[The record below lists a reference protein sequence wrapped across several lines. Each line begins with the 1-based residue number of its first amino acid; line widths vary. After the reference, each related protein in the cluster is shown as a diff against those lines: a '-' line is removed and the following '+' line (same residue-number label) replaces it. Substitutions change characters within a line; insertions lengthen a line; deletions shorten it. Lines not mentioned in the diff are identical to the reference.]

1 MKTMKKVA
9 AVLLAV
15 MLMAPAAVNAAA
27 PSALRQLSQDRK
39 QLYLQY
45 IQEKLSYQLQL
56 QLMERH

>member
-27 PSALRQLSQDRK
+27 PSN
-39 QLYLQY
+39 
-45 IQEKLSYQLQL
+45 
-56 QLMERH
+56 